1 MPEIP
6 DRSSVAPRKVV
17 TPCVDGGDE
26 LWQKYSLDRKQ
37 NTIDKSTIWA
47 ALPIEFPS
55 AQAHNPHP
63 MDATSPTAT
72 VYPVAVIMELTALT
86 GNRWQ
91 TTQWE
96 ARGVLPD
103 TAPPGSTEEVTV
115 RNDKLTQIVFA
126 GHQIR
131 LHRDE
136 AEGYLLN
143 ITSPQPK
150 VFVLWRMEDE
160 VARPQR
166 VTVSYHEGARWMD
179 SDERVYGVPLPAELV
194 PWIRE
199 VAVRHYT
206 PDVKKAKRYASSKD
220 KGRMGR
226 FE

>member
-1 MPEIP
+1 
-6 DRSSVAPRKVV
+6 
-17 TPCVDGGDE
+17 
-26 LWQKYSLDRKQ
+26 
-37 NTIDKSTIWA
+37 
-47 ALPIEFPS
+47 
-55 AQAHNPHP
+55 
-63 MDATSPTAT
+63 MDAASPSAT
-72 VYPVAVIMELTALT
+72 VYPVAVVMECTTLA

-91 TTQWE
+91 AVQWE

-103 TAPPGSTEEVTV
+103 AAPAGSAGQVTV
-115 RNDKLTQIVFA
+115 RDDNLTRIVFG

-143 ITSPQPK
+143 ITSPEPK
-150 VFVLWRMEDE
+150 VFVLWRMKDE
-160 VARPQR
+160 VAQPQR

-179 SDERVYGVPLPAELV
+179 SDERVDGVPLPAELV

-199 VAVRHYT
+199 FATRHYT
-206 PDVKKAKRYASSKD
+206 PEVKKAKRYASSKD